1 MTAHVDK
8 KPIVDHATELEAKA
22 ASFVK
27 EHRLPG
33 VAAGVVVGDELAW
46 FSGIGFADIAERR
59 PPEETTLYRVASITK
74 TFTGTAIM
82 QLRDEGLLHLD
93 DPAVAHLPELKDADS
108 PFGPIETVTIRRM
121 LSHESGFAGEPPDTD
136 WTIPTYEGD
145 ATRNLARI
153 AETGAKIP
161 PNTQQ
166 KYSNLAYQL
175 LGEIV
180 ARRSGIAYPDYV
192 RTNIWEPLAM
202 TGSAF
207 EPMPEALLP
216 RRATGY
222 TARLFSDE
230 LEVSVD
236 APTVWAE
243 GGMWSSVA
251 DLARWISFQ
260 FREDGGERS
269 GAQVLSGAS
278 LKEMHTPRYLGNA
291 EWTEAWCISWYA
303 RRRGDVVW
311 VQHSGGLHGF
321 ITNVCFHPKDRVG
334 AIALINGVGDAPE
347 LAMDL
352 ATIARD
358 AVNAAPVA
366 IEPPAPIPD
375 AYRSLLGLYLDPHE
389 GLIARLEWRDGKL
402 TVVHP
407 DDPTWRPVLAPADE
421 TDEFVVEPGVRES
434 GERVVFNRL
443 PDGRVTS
450 MHLAAATLVRL
461 DAVAPLDGPG

>member
-1 MTAHVDK
+1 
-8 KPIVDHATELEAKA
+8 
-22 ASFVK
+22 
-27 EHRLPG
+27 
-33 VAAGVVVGDELAW
+33 
-46 FSGIGFADIAERR
+46 
-59 PPEETTLYRVASITK
+59 
-74 TFTGTAIM
+74 
-82 QLRDEGLLHLD
+82 
-93 DPAVAHLPELKDADS
+93 
-108 PFGPIETVTIRRM
+108 
-121 LSHESGFAGEPPDTD
+121 
-136 WTIPTYEGD
+136 
-145 ATRNLARI
+145 
-153 AETGAKIP
+153 
-161 PNTQQ
+161 
-166 KYSNLAYQL
+166 
-175 LGEIV
+175 
-180 ARRSGIAYPDYV
+180 
-192 RTNIWEPLAM
+192 
-202 TGSAF
+202 
-207 EPMPEALLP
+207 
-216 RRATGY
+216 
-222 TARLFSDE
+222 
-230 LEVSVD
+230 
-236 APTVWAE
+236 
-243 GGMWSSVA
+243 
-251 DLARWISFQ
+251 
-260 FREDGGERS
+260 
-269 GAQVLSGAS
+269 
-278 LKEMHTPRYLGNA
+278 
-291 EWTEAWCISWYA
+291 
-303 RRRGDVVW
+303 VW

-443 PDGRVTS
+443 PDRRVAS